1 MVVLPCRVA
10 ADGDRDGL
18 PTVLV
23 EALARGLPV
32 VTTDV
37 VGIGEL
43 VRDGESGLLVPP
55 EDPDAIADAIARL
68 SDDRAFAR
76 SLGAEGRSL
85 VATEYDPALSARALE
100 QLLVEVAA

>member
-1 MVVLPCRVA
+1 MARADIALP
-10 ADGDRDGL
+10 GL
-18 PTVLV
+18 
-23 EALARGLPV
+23 EDARQLTGL
-32 VTTDV
+32 
-37 VGIGEL
+37 
-43 VRDGESGLLVPP
+43 